1 MRDCKK
7 MSYEAGDR
15 QNESERERKTTLE
28 SGRQKSER
36 GREREP
42 EQYRWNRAGGVR
54 ALAR

>member
-1 MRDCKK
+1 

-36 GREREP
+36 GRERE
-42 EQYRWNRAGGVR
+42 NRNNIVGIELGV
-54 ALAR
+54 